1 MAGTLTTG
9 SLLSGRYRIVQLMG
23 EGGFGAVYRANDER
37 FQGAR
42 DVAIKT
48 TFERTILPLAID
60 IGTTIYQAVK
70 ERKAGGT
77 TGNGSGMEQAP
88 PYAGDE

>member
-9 SLLSGRYRIVQLMG
+9 SLLSGRYRTVQLMG

-42 DVAIKT
+42 DVAIKEMSDANLSSG
-48 TFERTILPLAID
+48 ER
-60 IGTTIYQAVK
+60 
-70 ERKAGGT
+70 
-77 TGNGSGMEQAP
+77 EQ
-88 PYAGDE
+88 GR